1 MCLAVETDWN
11 LPRYQTGDLGEMGPR
26 GNFSSQRQGLTYLKK
41 KLGLQSFTV
50 IFVFGYTNLFIQ
62 DFFLCLDPC
71 FRGLYNCVLI
81 IGSTW
86 SPNIVLMRKYWI
98 KVINWLFMVG
108 LLYLWLYC
116 GRCKVLLVIICRCIY
131 LYYFGIS
138 DLYWY

>member
-1 MCLAVETDWN
+1 MEPAKISNWGPGGN
-11 LPRYQTGDLGEMGPR
+11 GAKGE
-26 GNFSSQRQGLTYLKK
+26 FQLTKARIDISKK

-86 SPNIVLMRKYWI
+86 SPNIVLMRKY
-98 KVINWLFMVG
+98 
-108 LLYLWLYC
+108 
-116 GRCKVLLVIICRCIY
+116 
-131 LYYFGIS
+131 
-138 DLYWY
+138 